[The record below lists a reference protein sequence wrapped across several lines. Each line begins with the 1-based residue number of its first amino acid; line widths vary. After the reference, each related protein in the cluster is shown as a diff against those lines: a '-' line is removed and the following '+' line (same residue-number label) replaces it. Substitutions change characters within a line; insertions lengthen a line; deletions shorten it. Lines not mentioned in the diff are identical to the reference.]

1 VGTYMTAKTKMT
13 VGTKLKFLMIFLVI
27 TLLVTAGIS
36 FFTSHKFAN
45 QIDDLGKVQMPGSTH
60 MNLADMMHD
69 GIRANVYSAIIAA
82 HSTNEDEKKAVR
94 EEAKEFHESIRSH
107 INELE
112 KLNLHPETKA
122 AITPALPRIE
132 EYVKSANEL
141 VEVSLSGDEVKAR
154 TMLPSF
160 NEKFEALEKEL
171 ATLGELIEADVAES
185 TEHGEA
191 IEKEAKVYNLISL
204 GIGICLMVFFFLVV
218 REQQNELASIVH
230 SLMSES
236 NKINDIAGGMTSS
249 AQNLASATQE
259 QASAFQESAAALE
272 EISATIKTT
281 ELNSRRLDES
291 SKSSY
296 ESASNGK
303 VTIEQML
310 NAMDVIRSSNASM
323 ATQIEESNKR
333 INDIVSVISEIED
346 KTKVI
351 NDIVFQTKLLSFNAS
366 VEAAR
371 AGEQGKGFAVVASEV
386 DGVLAL
392 PGGNAAITQRLYEKL
407 NLHPET
413 KAAITPALPRIE
425 EYVKSANE
433 LVEVSLSG
441 DEVKART
448 MLPSF
453 NEKFEALEKELATLG
468 ELIEADVAESTE
480 HGEAI
485 EKEAKVYNLI
495 SLGIGI
501 CLMVFFFL
509 VVREQQNELAS
520 IVHSLMSESNK
531 INDIAGGMT
540 SSAQNLASA
549 TQEQASAFQES
560 AAALEEISATIKTTE
575 LNSRRLDESSKSS
588 YESASNGKVTI
599 EQMLNAMD
607 VIRSSNASMA
617 TQIEESNKRINDIVS
632 VISEIEDKTKV
643 INDIVFQTKLLS
655 FNASVEAARA
665 GEQGKGFAVVA
676 EEVGNLAT
684 MSGNAAKEIS
694 ELLSNSIQ
702 TVHAIVNESKSK
714 VERMT
719 VEGKTKVEQ
728 GISIANKCGSA
739 LEEIVQQTSTVGGL
753 ISEITTAVKE
763 QATGITEVS
772 NAMALL
778 DQASARNS
786 MTSNENLQASQ
797 ALQVQVH
804 KLEEVVGS
812 LSAMM
817 TSKKAG

>member
-107 INELE
+107 INEL
-112 KLNLHPETKA
+112 
-122 AITPALPRIE
+122 
-132 EYVKSANEL
+132 
-141 VEVSLSGDEVKAR
+141 
-154 TMLPSF
+154 
-160 NEKFEALEKEL
+160 
-171 ATLGELIEADVAES
+171 
-185 TEHGEA
+185 
-191 IEKEAKVYNLISL
+191 
-204 GIGICLMVFFFLVV
+204 
-218 REQQNELASIVH
+218 
-230 SLMSES
+230 
-236 NKINDIAGGMTSS
+236 
-249 AQNLASATQE
+249 
-259 QASAFQESAAALE
+259 
-272 EISATIKTT
+272 
-281 ELNSRRLDES
+281 
-291 SKSSY
+291 
-296 ESASNGK
+296 
-303 VTIEQML
+303 
-310 NAMDVIRSSNASM
+310 
-323 ATQIEESNKR
+323 
-333 INDIVSVISEIED
+333 
-346 KTKVI
+346 
-351 NDIVFQTKLLSFNAS
+351 
-366 VEAAR
+366 
-371 AGEQGKGFAVVASEV
+371 
-386 DGVLAL
+386 
-392 PGGNAAITQRLYEKL
+392 EKL